1 MSRDHPDRLNV
12 LGCPVDRYSASDLR
26 DRLPVVAA
34 GERLTHL
41 VTLNPEQVML
51 ARKDSNVRAIID
63 SAEIVTADGVG
74 ITIAL
79 RLQGLATTDRITGSE
94 IVDWIA
100 QDGLPVFFLGASDGV
115 AQSAAAR
122 LRERHPAAQVAG
134 YWSGGTPDLRFDG
147 DSIRRIAD
155 ARACVVC
162 VAYGAPGQLR
172 WIERNRR
179 PLFDAGV
186 RLAIGVGGSLDYHA
200 GASNA
205 APRLIRRFGLEWLV
219 RLIREPWRWRRQ
231 RVLPIFALLAIRE
244 AIQVRRAAR

>member
-1 MSRDHPDRLNV
+1 MRARFPEI
-12 LGCPVDRYSASDLR
+12 AS
-26 DRLPVVAA
+26 

-79 RLQGLATTDRITGSE
+79 RLRGVAATDRITGVE

-100 QDGLPVFFLGASDGV
+100 EDGLPVYFLGGKDGV

-122 LRERHPAAQVAG
+122 LSERHPAAQITG
-134 YWSGGTPDLRFDG
+134 YWSGGTPDPRFDG
-147 DSIRRIAD
+147 ESIRRIAD
-155 ARACVVC
+155 TRACVVC

-186 RLAIGVGGSLDYHA
+186 RLAIGVGGSLDYHG
-200 GASNA
+200 GASKA
-205 APRLIRRFGLEWLV
+205 APRLIRKIGLEWLV

-244 AIQVRRAAR
+244 AIQVRLAAR